1 MNHLS
6 LGMNQVLWSTCLV
19 YLECMITFLKFPYAM
34 FKILSY
40 LWFGY
45 IRQWIIES
53 QLFSKK
59 YFLLSKKD
67 LRFKFLFVNRF
78 ESCLLKLSNWNDSNV
93 YTLLRWIQSIIC
105 LLKVTK
111 SRKVFSNGS
120 HIQNNQKLVESNCSF
135 VHCFEDRTRIKK
147 YFLRFSHVYLE
158 KKLAILIDAPLETWD
173 WAGSI

>member
-40 LWFGY
+40 LLFGY
-45 IRQWIIES
+45 TRQWKKES

-59 YFLLSKKD
+59 IYLLLSKKVP
-67 LRFKFLFVNRF
+67 RVKFLFVNRF
-78 ESCLLKLSNWNDSNV
+78 ESRILKLSNWNDSNV

-105 LLKVTK
+105 LLKVAK
-111 SRKVFSNGS
+111 SRKVFSNRS
-120 HIQNNQKLVESNCSF
+120 HIQNNNQKLVDSNCNF
-135 VHCFEDRTRIKK
+135 VRCFEDRTRIK
-147 YFLRFSHVYLE
+147 
-158 KKLAILIDAPLETWD
+158 ILSEI
-173 WAGSI
+173 